1 MLRCSCR
8 LRGLFPPVARWNR
21 IAQHLV
27 HRHARSSKPFHV
39 DHTGHTGLTL
49 QPAADGLVVLYVAP
63 GARAGLKKGDQII
76 SVDGL
81 SLRAQRG
88 DNTSRSEW
96 KYGVPGKEL
105 VLQLSDG
112 EVKKLSLAEYF

>member
-8 LRGLFPPVARWNR
+8 LCGLFPPVARWDR
-21 IAQHLV
+21 RAQHLA
-27 HRHARSSKPFHV
+27 HRHTRSSKPFHV
-39 DHTGHTGLTL
+39 DYTGLTL
-49 QPAADGLVVLYVAP
+49 QPAADGLVVLYVAPDAP

-81 SLRAQRG
+81 NLRAQRG